1 MFLGDPK
8 FKPYVTGD
16 PDYISVPLNGGEDF
30 LVVASDGLWD
40 CVNDDEIAS
49 NVYHQIAT
57 NPGKSKSYLKV
68 RFVINEMNFKLIC
81 LIHWHKDLKMLMKL
95 DLWSCLKYGYGGYGI
110 IRFSVNFEEKIVY
123 DWMSSVLK

>member
-1 MFLGDPK
+1 MGNFQSPEQLVSKPKTPLVQDLRNILFLGDPK

-57 NPGKSKSYLKV
+57 NPGKS
-68 RFVINEMNFKLIC
+68 
-81 LIHWHKDLKMLMKL
+81 
-95 DLWSCLKYGYGGYGI
+95 
-110 IRFSVNFEEKIVY
+110 
-123 DWMSSVLK
+123 